1 MIKITIYLL
10 LFIILLHVIWY
21 AYVKLRYKFWSLQPV
36 FHYYQWWYWLYPVGI
51 LNNDLPEKNRFVN
64 LNQIVTTKFNEID
77 NIHLQSY
84 ISLIKN
90 HFLNYKNLSFNP
102 EDKNIV
108 SYFESNNISPYFSL
122 YFENEK
128 LITKEQNIIY
138 NKKLI
143 GGITSRALN
152 VYIKNKEPFHIYY
165 VDYLCV
171 EKSKRNKSIAPTLIQ
186 THVYNTRRMNNSIN
200 TFLFK
205 KDSNLNGIV
214 PLTLYLTNSYNI
226 KEWDLPELTHPSFNV
241 LELNKQTLQLFF
253 EFIDINNQFKCY
265 ISCNP
270 ENLLRLIETNNIYGY
285 IVRNNNDVIGV
296 YLFRNSTT
304 LFNKEKVVDLFFSLS
319 KKDKNKDN
327 FILGFEKSVLLC
339 YKKGYF
345 TYLSIEN
352 TSHNNYIIDI
362 LNNKK
367 YKPYK
372 TFPTAYYFYNYINK
386 PFFPNDVA
394 IIH

>member
-1 MIKITIYLL
+1 MIKIIIYLIM
-10 LFIILLHVIWY
+10 FIILLHVLWY

-36 FHYYQWWYWLYPVGI
+36 FQYYQWWYWLYPIGI
-51 LNNDLPEKNRFVN
+51 LNNELPEKNRFVN
-64 LNQIVTTKFNEID
+64 LDQIITTKFEEID
-77 NIHLQSY
+77 KIHLEKY
-84 ISLIKN
+84 LNLIKI
-90 HFLNYKNLSFNP
+90 HFLNYKELSFNP
-102 EDKNIV
+102 EDKNIL
-108 SYFESNNISPYFSL
+108 SYFESNNISPFFTL

-128 LITKEQNIIY
+128 LITENKDIVN

-143 GGITSRALN
+143 GGMTSRALN
-152 VYIKNKEPFHIYY
+152 VYIKNKDPFHIYY

-171 EKSKRNKSIAPTLIQ
+171 EKSKRNKNIAPQIIQ
-186 THVYNTRRMNNSIN
+186 THVYNVRRIN
-200 TFLFK
+200 DNIKTFLFK

-226 KEWDLPELTHPSFNV
+226 KEWDLPKMTHPSFNT

-253 EFIDINNQFKCY
+253 EFIDTNNTFKCY

-270 ENLLRLIETNNIYGY
+270 ENLLHLIETGNIHGY
-285 IVRNNNDVIGV
+285 IVRNNNYVIGV

-304 LFNKEKVVDLFFSLS
+304 LFNKQKVFDLFFSLS
-319 KKDKNKDN
+319 NKDKNKEN
-327 FILGFEKSVLLC
+327 FILGFEKSLLSC
-339 YKKGYF
+339 YKKEQF

-352 TSHNNYIIDI
+352 MSHNNYIMNMI
-362 LNNKK
+362 NSRQ
-367 YKPYK
+367 YQPYK